1 MVRLDSENC
10 HVNLCLSAV
19 CDCGNSWSYSLTFWC
34 LCCWQCKTKLSGK
47 ECAKALGALSWVS
60 YHALPLPHRAVGVIV
75 AVPGR
80 THLLFK
86 LIFSIQFLK
95 VVLQEQQHF
104 LWWCPVSF
112 AGVLREIL
120 TMNQTQ
126 KWTYN
131 CNQVILSGCF
141 CEVVQIN
148 LLSEFR

>member
-1 MVRLDSENC
+1 MIVVFPGHTLLLFD
-10 HVNLCLSAV
+10 VSAV
-19 CDCGNSWSYSLTFWC
+19 DSVK
-34 LCCWQCKTKLSGK
+34 QKLSGK
-47 ECAKALGALSWVS
+47 ECDIALRALSWVS

-86 LIFSIQFLK
+86 LIFAIQLLK
-95 VVLQEQQHF
+95 VVLQEQQNF

-112 AGVLREIL
+112 AWVLRGIL

-126 KWTYN
+126 KWTYI
-131 CNQVILSGCF
+131 ILSCRF

-148 LLSEFR
+148 LLSDIYFSNIITFGMPRWR